1 MKKAVLFLIIS
12 LFVFSFSMAQ
22 NNITGKWR
30 TIDDDTG
37 EVKSIVKVTKE
48 DGKLYGKIVQ
58 LFNEDPNYDPLCTEC
73 EGKLKNKKI
82 IGMQIINGLTK
93 EDGIWVG
100 DDGILDPD
108 NGKFYDVKI
117 WMDEDDSKK
126 LNVRGYIAFL
136 YRTQTWIREIEE

>member
-1 MKKAVLFLIIS
+1 MKKTITLLIIS

-22 NNITGKWR
+22 NSVTGKWR

-37 EVKSIVKVTKE
+37 EVKSIVEITKK
-48 DGKLYGKIVQ
+48 DGKLYGEIVQ

-73 EGKLKNKKI
+73 KGKLKNKKI
-82 IGMQIINGLTK
+82 IGMQIINGLKK
-93 EDGIWVG
+93 EDGEWVG

-117 WMDEDDSKK
+117 WVDEDDPKK

-136 YRTQTWIREIEE
+136 YRTQTWVREIEE

>member
-1 MKKAVLFLIIS
+1 MKKTILLLTITLFACGLS
-12 LFVFSFSMAQ
+12 VAQ
-22 NNITGKWR
+22 NSVTGKWR

-37 EVKSIVKVTKE
+37 EVKSIVEITKE
-48 DGKLYGKIVQ
+48 DGKLYGEIVQ

-93 EDGIWVG
+93 EDGKWVG

-117 WMDEDDSKK
+117 WVDEEDPKK

-136 YRTQTWIREIEE
+136 YRTQTWIREIED

>member
-1 MKKAVLFLIIS
+1 MKKTILLLTITLFACGLS
-12 LFVFSFSMAQ
+12 VAQ
-22 NNITGKWR
+22 NSVTGKWR

-37 EVKSIVKVTKE
+37 EVKSIVEITKE
-48 DGKLYGKIVQ
+48 DVKLYGEIVQ

-93 EDGIWVG
+93 EDGKWVG

-117 WMDEDDSKK
+117 WVDEEDPKK

-136 YRTQTWIREIEE
+136 YRTQTWIREIED

>member
-1 MKKAVLFLIIS
+1 MKKSITLLIIS

-22 NNITGKWR
+22 NSVTGKWR

-37 EVKSIVKVTKE
+37 EVKSIVEITKK
-48 DGKLYGKIVQ
+48 DGKLYGKIIQ

-73 EGKLKNKKI
+73 NGKLKNKKI

-93 EDGIWVG
+93 EDGEWVG

-108 NGKFYDVKI
+108 NGKIYDVKI
-117 WMDEDDSKK
+117 WVDEENPKK

-136 YRTQTWIREIEE
+136 YRTQTWIREVEE

>member
-1 MKKAVLFLIIS
+1 MKKSILLLIVTLFACSIL
-12 LFVFSFSMAQ
+12 VAQ
-22 NNITGKWR
+22 SSITGKWR

-37 EVKSIVKVTKE
+37 EVKSIVEITKKN
-48 DGKLYGKIVQ
+48 GNLYGEIVQ
-58 LFNEDPNYDPLCTEC
+58 LFNEDPNYDPLCSEC
-73 EGKLKNKKI
+73 SGKLKNKKI
-82 IGMQIINGLTK
+82 IGMQIINGLTREEGK
-93 EDGIWVG
+93 WVG

-117 WMDEDDSKK
+117 WVDENEPKK